1 MLPGLVVGAREGLSE
16 QAMLV
21 DDEAEFGRIHRGGG
35 RAGALG
41 GRGHNVRG
49 EGSGNLAQECSQPWP
64 PVKEKKAGSTGISG
78 AQREG
83 DIQLIFPDF
92 SFLHAGGPPT
102 LRTMQR
108 PGLWGYMDLEMAVTR
123 VTGWLTRTRDLRL
136 PESHADLVD
145 LGTSLHSVSHSAR
158 SLTPV
163 LPALRQHPR
172 LRPNPCK
179 QTPR

>member
-1 MLPGLVVGAREGLSE
+1 MTMKQNLVEYIEVGVGQGLWVVEATMSEARGAGIS
-16 QAMLV
+16 
-21 DDEAEFGRIHRGGG
+21 HR
-35 RAGALG
+35 
-41 GRGHNVRG
+41 NVRSLG
-49 EGSGNLAQECSQPWP
+49 LPSRRRRQGPLAS
-64 PVKEKKAGSTGISG
+64 PV
-78 AQREG
+78 EG